1 MEIGCVRCGE
11 RSLGSMGFFLVVE
24 VGSIPAVGPLGLFGY
39 ERDIP
44 TSIQDHRSI
53 KPQTPHVPVLLV
65 FRVCMR
71 ALV

>member
-1 MEIGCVRCGE
+1 
-11 RSLGSMGFFLVVE
+11 MGFFLVVE
-24 VGSIPAVGPLGLFGY
+24 VYDSIPVVGPLGLFGFER
-39 ERDIP
+39 ERDIT

-65 FRVCMR
+65 FRMCMR